1 MDQSLDI
8 PHSYRATLT
17 YLLDFIA
24 VLGRKENFTGIA
36 SDALASIFTSCVL
49 LIHAVEEITDPEA
62 YEKPRLIV
70 HDLDLGVDLGFIG
83 YLVAGFAGP
92 LRFMLQGYVRE
103 NIYEV
108 TNSRGCGKNDS
119 CAIPFRVF
127 FTFYVL

>member
-83 YLVAGFAGP
+83 
-92 LRFMLQGYVRE
+92 
-103 NIYEV
+103 
-108 TNSRGCGKNDS
+108 
-119 CAIPFRVF
+119 
-127 FTFYVL
+127 